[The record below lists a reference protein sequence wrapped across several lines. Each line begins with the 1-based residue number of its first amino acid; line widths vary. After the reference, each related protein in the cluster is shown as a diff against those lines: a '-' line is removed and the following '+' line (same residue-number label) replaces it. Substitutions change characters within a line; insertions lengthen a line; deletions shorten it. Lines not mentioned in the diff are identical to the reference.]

1 VLILCFCA
9 QKSKKQLNK
18 LQVVLRN
25 LVKIK
30 DLNKTQI
37 ELEIKD
43 ILFKIN
49 LRAKNLNKYLLNKY
63 INNKK

>member
-9 QKSKKQLNK
+9 QKSKKKLNK

-30 DLNKTQI
+30 N
-37 ELEIKD
+37 
-43 ILFKIN
+43 ILFEVD
-49 LRAKNLNKYLLNKY
+49 LQAKNLNKHLF
-63 INNKK
+63 NKK

>member
-63 INNKK
+63 MNNKK